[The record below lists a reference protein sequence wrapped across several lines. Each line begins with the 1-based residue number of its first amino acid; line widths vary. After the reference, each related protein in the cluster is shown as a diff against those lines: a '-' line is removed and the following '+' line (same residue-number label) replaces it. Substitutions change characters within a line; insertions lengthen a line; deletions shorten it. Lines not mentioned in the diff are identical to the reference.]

1 MFISQLID
9 RILSALGFT
18 TKSAILEG
26 KNASL
31 RKALLKARFEIKELK
46 EENARVEDEA
56 ESAWEMLEEIK
67 KADKLAMISKNQ
79 IAEALEELSDDH
91 LVDFLTKNKPYGE
104 A

>member
-1 MFISQLID
+1 MFISRLID
-9 RILSALGFT
+9 RILTAMGFT
-18 TKSAILEG
+18 TKSAILER
-26 KNASL
+26 KNANL
-31 RKALLKARFEIKELK
+31 RQALLKAKFEIRELTK
-46 EENARVEDEA
+46 ENARVEDEA

-91 LVDFLTKNKPYGE
+91 LVDFLAKNKPYGE